1 MKVNSEIFRAYDI
14 RGIAGK
20 ELTEEGIFYIG
31 KAIGTLIL
39 SEGRKSLLT
48 ARDGRISGPSLL
60 RSFQEGVLATG
71 CNVTDLGLVPTP
83 LLYFATFKTKIPDGV
98 MLTGSHNPK
107 NYNGLKI
114 VIDKKSITSQKIEEI
129 KNMISNNN
137 YFNGS
142 GEMSKL
148 EIKKDYL
155 KELQE
160 KIRLDSKL
168 KVCLDCGN
176 GVGGLVAPDAFKI
189 LGINLIEMFSN
200 VDGEFPNHHPDPSNL
215 ENLKDLQSKVLETN
229 SDLGIAL
236 DGDGDRVGL
245 VDNKGE
251 VIFPDIYMMLLA
263 EDILERHRSG
273 NIVYDIKCSNNLKN
287 VILNSNGTPVVSQT
301 GHSYIKSKII
311 EENALLGGEMSGHIF
326 FNDDWYGFDDGI
338 YSALRLI
345 EILSKRKSS
354 PHQIFANYPKNYS
367 TPEIN
372 IPISDKRKF
381 EIIEV
386 LKPIVNKNEYKLV
399 DIDGIRLEK
408 ENCWGLI
415 RASNTSPNLVLRF
428 EGKSEQDLNEIK
440 NYFKEILSKIDIQKK
455 FFFDEYF

>member
-60 RSFQEGVLATG
+60 KSFQEGVLASG

-114 VIDKKSITSQKIEEI
+114 VINKKSMTGQKIEEI
-129 KNMISNNN
+129 KNMISNDN

-142 GEMSKL
+142 GEMNNL
-148 EIKKDYL
+148 EIKKNYL
-155 KELQE
+155 IEMQE

-189 LGINLIEMFSN
+189 LGIDLIELFSN

-287 VILNSNGTPVVSQT
+287 VILNSNGTPIISRT

-455 FFFDEYF
+455 IFFDEYF

>member
-1 MKVNSEIFRAYDI
+1 M
-14 RGIAGK
+14 
-20 ELTEEGIFYIG
+20 
-31 KAIGTLIL
+31 
-39 SEGRKSLLT
+39 
-48 ARDGRISGPSLL
+48 
-60 RSFQEGVLATG
+60 
-71 CNVTDLGLVPTP
+71 
-83 LLYFATFKTKIPDGV
+83 
-98 MLTGSHNPK
+98 
-107 NYNGLKI
+107 
-114 VIDKKSITSQKIEEI
+114 
-129 KNMISNNN
+129 
-137 YFNGS
+137 
-142 GEMSKL
+142 
-148 EIKKDYL
+148 
-155 KELQE
+155 
-160 KIRLDSKL
+160 
-168 KVCLDCGN
+168 
-176 GVGGLVAPDAFKI
+176 GGLVAPDAFKV

-273 NIVYDIKCSNNLKN
+273 VIVYDIKCSNNLKN
-287 VILNSNGTPVVSQT
+287 VILNSNGTPIISRT

-311 EENALLGGEMSGHIF
+311 EENALLGGEMGGNIF

-354 PHQIFANYPKNYS
+354 AHKIFGSYPKNYS
-367 TPEIN
+367 TPEIS

-381 EIIEV
+381 KIIDK
-386 LKPIVNKNEYKLV
+386 LKPVVNKNEYKLV

-415 RASNTSPNLVLRF
+415 RASNTSPSLVLRF
-428 EGKSEQDLNEIK
+428 EGRSEQDLNEIK
-440 NYFKEILSKIDIQKK
+440 NYFKEILSKIDIQKNI
-455 FFFDEYF
+455 FFDEYF

>member
-20 ELTEEGIFYIG
+20 ELTEEVIFYIG

-60 RSFQEGVLATG
+60 RNFQEGVLATG

-114 VIDKKSITSQKIEEI
+114 VIDKKSMTSQKIEEI
-129 KNMISNNN
+129 KNMISNDN

-142 GEMSKL
+142 GKMSQL

-155 KELQE
+155 IELQE
-160 KIRLDSKL
+160 KIRLDSKF

-176 GVGGLVAPDAFKI
+176 GAGGLVAPDAFKN

-215 ENLKDLQSKVLETN
+215 ENLKDLQYKVLETN

-251 VIFPDIYMMLLA
+251 VIFPDTYMMLLA
-263 EDILERHRSG
+263 EDVLERHGSG
-273 NIVYDIKCSNNLKN
+273 SIVYDIKCSNNLKN

-301 GHSYIKSKII
+301 GHSFIKSKII

-354 PHQIFANYPKNYS
+354 PHKIFANYPKNYS

-455 FFFDEYF
+455 IFFDEYF

>member
-60 RSFQEGVLATG
+60 RSFQEGVLASG
-71 CNVTDLGLVPTP
+71 CNVTDLGLIPTP

-114 VIDKKSITSQKIEEI
+114 VFNKKSITSQKIEEI
-129 KNMISNNN
+129 KNMISNDN
-137 YFNGS
+137 YFYGS
-142 GEMSKL
+142 GEISKL

-155 KELQE
+155 IELQE
-160 KIRLDSKL
+160 KISLDSKL

-176 GVGGLVAPDAFKI
+176 GVGGLVAPDAFRI

-215 ENLKDLQSKVLETN
+215 ENLKDLQNKVLETN

-251 VIFPDIYMMLLA
+251 VIFPDTYMMLLA
-263 EDILERHRSG
+263 EDVLERHRSG

-287 VILNSNGTPVVSQT
+287 VILNLNGTPVVSRT

-354 PHQIFANYPKNYS
+354 PHQIFGNYPKNYS

-428 EGKSEQDLNEIK
+428 EGKSVQDLNEIK
-440 NYFKEILSKIDIQKK
+440 NYFKEILSKIDIQKNI
-455 FFFDEYF
+455 FFDEYF

>member
-31 KAIGTLIL
+31 KAIGTLVL

-60 RSFQEGVLATG
+60 RSFQEGVLASG

-83 LLYFATFKTKIPDGV
+83 LLYFATFKTKITDGV

-114 VIDKKSITSQKIEEI
+114 VINKKSMASQKIEEI
-129 KNMISNNN
+129 KNMILNDN
-137 YFNGS
+137 YLNGS

-155 KELQE
+155 MELQE
-160 KIRLDSKL
+160 KIKLNSKL

-215 ENLKDLQSKVLETN
+215 ENLKDLQNKVLETN

-251 VIFPDIYMMLLA
+251 VIFPDTYMMLLA
-263 EDILERHRSG
+263 EDVLGKHRSG
-273 NIVYDIKCSNNLKN
+273 SIVYDIKCSNNLKN
-287 VILNSNGTPVVSQT
+287 VILNSNGTPVVSRT

-381 EIIEV
+381 EIIDR

-440 NYFKEILSKIDIQKK
+440 NYFKEILSKIDKQKNI
-455 FFFDEYF
+455 FFDEYF